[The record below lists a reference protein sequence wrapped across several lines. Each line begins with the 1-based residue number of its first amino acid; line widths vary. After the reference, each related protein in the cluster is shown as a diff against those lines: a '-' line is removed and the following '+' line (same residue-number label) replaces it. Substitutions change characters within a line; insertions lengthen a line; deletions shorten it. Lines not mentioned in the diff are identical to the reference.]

1 MDKPVQL
8 MVADLK
14 AGLSNVINNAQLP
27 MVCITPVIK
36 ELYENC
42 TLIEREQFMQAKGEY
57 EKNWKQKTIK
67 RTKQVQKIQ
76 KTK

>member
-14 AGLSNVINNAQLP
+14 ADLSNVINNAQLP

-57 EKNWKQKTIK
+57 EKKLEAENNKKDK
-67 RTKQVQKIQ
+67 AGTKD
-76 KTK
+76 TKN

>member
-57 EKNWKQKTIK
+57 EKNLEAENNKKDK
-67 RTKQVQKIQ
+67 AGTKD
-76 KTK
+76 TKN

>member
-14 AGLSNVINNAQLP
+14 ANLSNVINNAQLP

-57 EKNWKQKTIK
+57 EKNLEAENNKKVK
-67 RTKQVQKIQ
+67 AGTKD
-76 KTK
+76 TKN